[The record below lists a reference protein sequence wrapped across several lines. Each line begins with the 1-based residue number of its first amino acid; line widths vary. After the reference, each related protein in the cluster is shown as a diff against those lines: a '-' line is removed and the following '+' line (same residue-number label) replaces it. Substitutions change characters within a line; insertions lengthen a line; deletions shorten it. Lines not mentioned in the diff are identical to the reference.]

1 MVIAGVVIRT
11 LPGRAPAVAERLES
25 VPGLTV
31 HGNDDDGR
39 IAAVWRADSGE
50 ALEEAG
56 EALVELDEEVLGVY
70 PSFVGD
76 EGGEGAERVEELEA

>member
-11 LPGRAPAVAERLES
+11 LPGRAPTVAERLES

-31 HGNDDDGR
+31 HGNDRDGR
-39 IAAVWRADSGE
+39 IAAVWRAASGE
-50 ALEEAG
+50 ALEAAG
-56 EALVELDEEVLGVY
+56 ESLVDLDEEILGVY

-76 EGGEGAERVEELEA
+76 EEAAEPGERQEA